1 MLTLLSVISLSF
13 ISISEH
19 PSEKS
24 CRRWSKKKQCQ
35 AKIDKEMHKTMEQR
49 QLRSIDRIQQKQIL
63 HNEATKHVEIIKTK
77 LSTLKI
83 KPTKMHQ
90 ETLNKAIND
99 VKVLSKDLIS
109 HHHLNETSW

>member
-1 MLTLLSVISLSF
+1 
-13 ISISEH
+13 
-19 PSEKS
+19 
-24 CRRWSKKKQCQ
+24 
-35 AKIDKEMHKTMEQR
+35 MHKTMEQC

-63 HNEATKHVEIIKTK
+63 HNEATKHVGIIKTK

-90 ETLNKAIND
+90 ETLNIAMND